1 MQDLVR
7 GVRDLLDGGELWL
20 GPGVGPAPRQSAV
33 VATSGS
39 AGEPKLVVLSRNA
52 LVAASEAAE
61 QRLGFRATWHLAL
74 PGVYVAGLMVVVRGL
89 LGRGVRAV
97 DPGLGTLALAEGP
110 NAISIVATQLYRALR
125 QPRILSRLAAF
136 DAVLV
141 GGGALDH
148 RLRRHAL
155 DAGIPVIETY
165 GMSETCGGVVWD
177 GLPLPGIDVR
187 LDDTGRV
194 RIAGPTLFTGYHERA
209 DLTGKALVGGALLTN
224 DRGHWDG
231 TRLVIDG
238 RVDDVIVSGGI
249 NVDLAEV
256 RAAASAL
263 DPETAVL
270 GMPDAEW
277 GSRVVL
283 FATAGSVDSWR
294 ERLRPLLPA
303 AGLPRQVV
311 TVDRIPRTPGGKPD
325 RRRLLELAGP

>member
-7 GVRDLLDGGELWL
+7 GVRDLLDGGTLWL
-20 GPGVGPAPRQSAV
+20 GPGEGPAPRRSAV

-39 AGEPKLVVLSRNA
+39 AGEPKLVVLSSDA

-61 QRLGFRATWHLAL
+61 RRLGFQATWHLAL
-74 PGVYVAGLMVVVRGL
+74 PGTYVAGLMVMVRGI
-89 LGRGVRAV
+89 LGHGVRAV
-97 DPGLGTLALAEGP
+97 DSGLDTLTLAEGP

-125 QPRILSRLAAF
+125 RPRIVSRLAAF

-141 GGGALDH
+141 GGGALDP
-148 RLRRHAL
+148 RLRRRAL

-177 GLPLPGIDVR
+177 GVPLPGIDVR
-187 LDDTGRV
+187 LDETGRV
-194 RIAGPTLFTGYHERA
+194 CVAGPTLFTGYYGRA
-209 DLTGKALVGGALLTN
+209 DLTAEVLASGALLTH

-231 TRLVIDG
+231 ERLVIDG

-249 NVDLAEV
+249 NVDLAAV
-256 RAAASAL
+256 RAAASTI

-270 GMPDAEW
+270 GVTDAEW

-283 FATAGSVDSWR
+283 FATEGSLDFWR
-294 ERLRPLLPA
+294 ERLRALLPA
-303 AGLPRQVV
+303 AGLPRQVI
-311 TVDRIPRTPGGKPD
+311 TVDRIPRTSGGKPD
-325 RRRLLELAGP
+325 RQRLLELARP